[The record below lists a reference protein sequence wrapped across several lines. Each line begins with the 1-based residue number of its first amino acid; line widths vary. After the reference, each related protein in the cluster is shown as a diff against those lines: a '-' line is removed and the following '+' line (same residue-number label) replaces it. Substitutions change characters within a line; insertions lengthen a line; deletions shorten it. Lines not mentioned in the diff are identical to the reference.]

1 MRLKLTFLL
10 LLSLCLNGFS
20 NEWEPLLSP
29 NLEKWEVFM
38 GVPHKSVTLPD
49 HIPLEKDKNNKLKP
63 LGLNND
69 PKNVF
74 STYQHNNET
83 ILKISG
89 EIYGGLT
96 TKSEYSNYHFKCDF
110 RWGTKKWAPR
120 LNKKRDS
127 GILFHA
133 KGPHGKFWN
142 VWMQSLECQVQE
154 DDCGDFIALSGTRVD
169 IFTTKQE
176 NSRRSQYNPKG
187 TLQTFSG
194 YVDHGPSTEYENGK
208 WNTIEII
215 TYGQTS
221 IFIVNSIPNMVLL
234 NTTYK
239 NNKGEITPLKEG
251 LLQIQSEGAE
261 IEYKSME
268 IKPIQEIPLS
278 LKYLL
283 KKSITA
289 STVQTTTID

>member
-1 MRLKLTFLL
+1 MRIQFTLL
-10 LLSLCLNGFS
+10 LLLTFNLNGFS
-20 NEWEPLLSP
+20 NEWESLLSP

-38 GVPHKSVTLPD
+38 GVPHKSVSLPE
-49 HIPLEKDKNNKLKP
+49 HITLEKGKNNKPKP

-69 PKNVF
+69 PKDVF

-110 RWGTKKWAPR
+110 RWGTKKWEPR

-133 KGPHGKFWN
+133 KGPHGKFGN

-154 DDCGDFIALSGTRVD
+154 NDCGDFITLSGTKADV
-169 IFTTKQE
+169 FTAKQDG
-176 NSRRSQYNPKG
+176 SKRLQYNPKG
-187 TLQTFSG
+187 SLQSFSG
-194 YVDHGPSTEYENGK
+194 YLDHGPSVEHENGQ

-221 IFIVNSIPNMVLL
+221 IFIVNSTPNMVLL
-234 NTTYK
+234 NTTYRNSLGK
-239 NNKGEITPLKEG
+239 REALTDGVI
-251 LLQIQSEGAE
+251 QIQSEGAE
-261 IEYKSME
+261 LEYKNMA
-268 IKPIQEIPLS
+268 IKPIQEIPLE

-283 KKSITA
+283 KKSITS
-289 STVQTTTID
+289 STAQNSIID